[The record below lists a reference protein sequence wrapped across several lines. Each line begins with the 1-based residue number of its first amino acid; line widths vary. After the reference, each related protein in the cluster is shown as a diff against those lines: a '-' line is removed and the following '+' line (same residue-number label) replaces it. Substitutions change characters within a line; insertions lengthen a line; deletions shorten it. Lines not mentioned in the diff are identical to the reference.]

1 MRIIAA
7 ILLSVLSLS
16 MMAQRELQSRYPFM
30 HLEDNRIQVLGDDDK
45 VEDFF
50 EKLDDLAFNGEG
62 NISILHMG
70 GSHVQAGTLSQ
81 AMREGMH
88 AMSPGLKGNRGFF
101 FPFRLAHTNEPR
113 NFSISSTGDW
123 DGYRCS
129 VNNHSARWG
138 MSGIVATT
146 TDADSRTTIVAY
158 DGDTG
163 KYRFSTIRI
172 YHPSGGEYYHPI
184 IDSNQYT
191 VDTIFFDSRGFT
203 EFRFRGNYS
212 EFVFELDGSDS
223 AESFV
228 WQGVEFV
235 NDWPGMSYHA
245 IGVNGAS
252 TKSYL
257 RCEDFESQIKALA
270 PDLVVF
276 GIGINDAYMSQ
287 DRFEPEV
294 FKARYDSLMD
304 MLEAANPS
312 VVFLFLTNN
321 DSYYRRRYP
330 NPNALEVQRVM
341 KELAEERDGMYWDL
355 FEVMG
360 GLGSVDLWVD
370 RGLARSDRIH
380 MSPDGYR
387 LQAELLTYA
396 IERAW
401 LNHLEEH
408 AR

>member
-1 MRIIAA
+1 MRIAFLVAFIHC
-7 ILLSVLSLS
+7 VLSIS
-16 MMAQRELQSRYPFM
+16 AQSDLQARYPFM
-30 HLEDNRIQVLGDDDK
+30 HMEENRIQVLGDDYK
-45 VEDFF
+45 IERFF
-50 EKLDDLAFNGEG
+50 EKLDRLAFEGEG
-62 NISILHMG
+62 NISVLHMG

-88 AMSPGLKGNRGFF
+88 AMSPGLKGNRGLF

-113 NFSISSTGDW
+113 NFAISSSGDW
-123 DGYRCS
+123 DGFRCS
-129 VNNHSARWG
+129 VNSHEARWG

-146 TDADSRTTIVAY
+146 TDKNARTTIVAF
-158 DGDTG
+158 DGDTAR
-163 KYRFSTIRI
+163 YRFSTVRI
-172 YHPSGGEYYHPI
+172 YHPGGGEYYHPI
-184 IDSNQYT
+184 IDSARYD
-191 VDTIFFDSRGFT
+191 VDTIFFDERGFT
-203 EFRFRGNYS
+203 EFRFFGTYEQFQFN
-212 EFVFELDGSDS
+212 LDGPDT
-223 AESFV
+223 ANRFI
-228 WQGVEFV
+228 WQGVEYV

-257 RCEDFESQIKALA
+257 RCEDFAPQVTAIA

-304 MLEAANPS
+304 MLEAANPE

-341 KELAEERDGMYWDL
+341 RELTEERDGIYWDL

-370 RGLARSDRIH
+370 RGLAKSDRIH
-380 MSPDGYR
+380 MTSDGYK
-387 LQAELLTYA
+387 LQAELLTHA
-396 IERAW
+396 FEQAW
-401 LNHLEEH
+401 LNHLEDR